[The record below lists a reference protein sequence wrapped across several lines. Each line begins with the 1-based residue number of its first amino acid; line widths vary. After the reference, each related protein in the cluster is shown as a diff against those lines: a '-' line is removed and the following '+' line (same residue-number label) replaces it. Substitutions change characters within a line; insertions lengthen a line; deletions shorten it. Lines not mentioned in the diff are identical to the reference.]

1 MACYAADLVS
11 GENLLC
17 MTLKAGTILR
27 YLQAAAELST
37 HDNIMNPCLDSTGKQ
52 SKHIKDIIHEVKRW
66 ESVPDRREPLT
77 KNMIEYIYNKGI
89 KLAKFKK
96 DNLYMALADWL
107 ILGQQSGFRRKEWAQ
122 DRSYVK
128 KHKDIQRNVDG
139 SPSAF
144 IISDMEFRGKNNK
157 RLDQNSTKDLQR
169 ACIVNLKWRFQKN
182 NDNGQIISYVE
193 DNSNKTHCFVRAC
206 KRIRQ
211 RALRLKQKKQ
221 QAYRYFYRQPKR

>member
-77 KNMIEYIYNKGI
+77 KNMIEYIYII
-89 KLAKFKK
+89 KVL
-96 DNLYMALADWL
+96 NS
-107 ILGQQSGFRRKEWAQ
+107 QSLRKITYIW
-122 DRSYVK
+122 
-128 KHKDIQRNVDG
+128 
-139 SPSAF
+139 P
-144 IISDMEFRGKNNK
+144 
-157 RLDQNSTKDLQR
+157 
-169 ACIVNLKWRFQKN
+169 
-182 NDNGQIISYVE
+182 
-193 DNSNKTHCFVRAC
+193 
-206 KRIRQ
+206 
-211 RALRLKQKKQ
+211 
-221 QAYRYFYRQPKR
+221 

>member
-27 YLQAAAELST
+27 YLHAAAELST
-37 HDNIMNPCLDSTGKQ
+37 HENIMNPCLDSTGKQ

-89 KLAKFKK
+89 KLAKCKK

-107 ILGQQSGFRRKEWAQ
+107 ILGQQTGFRRKEWAQ

-169 ACIVNLKWRFQKN
+169 ACIVNLKWRFQK
-182 NDNGQIISYVE
+182 
-193 DNSNKTHCFVRAC
+193 
-206 KRIRQ
+206 
-211 RALRLKQKKQ
+211 KQ
-221 QAYRYFYRQPKR
+221 